1 MIIPYALAIRLIVFQ
16 VETEQA
22 YWRRPGSFFSPHL
35 LEPNLPFGHPPR
47 IKYHNFVNPM
57 DRLETV
63 LKIALL
69 VLGDDHAGKGG
80 LAVNKGHNWDTPVLG
95 WIVPRVWSCRRCNST
110 ILSGFT

>member
-1 MIIPYALAIRLIVFQ
+1 LIVFQ
-16 VETEQA
+16 DA
-22 YWRRPGSFFSPHL
+22 GKASLLASSCFSFSPHL
-35 LEPNLPFGHPPR
+35 LAPNPPFGHPLR
-47 IKYHNFVNPM
+47 IKYHNFVNLM

-80 LAVNKGHNWDTPVLG
+80 QAINKGHDWDTPVLG